1 MLTKLTTINFHR
13 LEPFPQ
19 TVYASR
25 FPGMSE
31 ITILG
36 LAGARQQQLARRLY
50 AIIKNSGYKYP
61 ADRKIID
68 IGVIQHPWSTNY
80 MDLGLIIGLIALNK
94 EYLPHNLDWQN
105 YCLFGALSPTG
116 ELLHTGGERIIVRE
130 MIKLNRPTTI
140 FLNPEVDLRD
150 LDLSQLK
157 IVYANNLNN
166 VISHLTNPRTKPLSV
181 LPSTKELQTDSTSLQ
196 KTIEPIE
203 LISGQIKAKRG
214 ITIALAGGHN
224 LALIGPPGVGKTKL
238 MLATMRLEPP
248 ESADELAYT
257 KLLSFLSDQY
267 EYAKT
272 GRIQELIAKNST
284 TKLIGNSSTIG
295 QLDFLVNGF
304 GLIDELTL
312 WPKEKLEQL
321 KQKTNINLIATLN
334 PCPCGNLGSRTRSCE
349 CNNQQLTAYQNRFSL
364 SLKDRFPLKIHM
376 QPADNINNHD
386 LIDPKLTENKIRELI
401 SIARTRQ
408 RKRQHNKLNGQ
419 LELPEL
425 NKLTKISPAAEQLV
439 NRIATSYKLSNR
451 AELNL
456 YRISLTIADLAQK
469 EEIGEVEILEALEYT
484 NWLCALDIF

>member
-19 TVYASR
+19 AVYASR
-25 FPGMSE
+25 FSGMSE

-68 IGVIQHPWSTNY
+68 IGAIQHPWSTKY
-80 MDLGLIIGLIALNK
+80 MDLGLIIGLLALNK
-94 EYLPHNLDWQN
+94 EHFPHHLDWQN
-105 YCLFGALSPTG
+105 YCLFGGLSPNG

-130 MIKLNRPTTI
+130 IIKLDRPITI
-140 FLNPEVDLRD
+140 FLHPEVDLRD
-150 LDLSQLK
+150 LNISQLK
-157 IVYANNLNN
+157 IVYAQNLNN
-166 VISHLTNPRTKPLSV
+166 IISYLTNAQTTSAGVLQSNKKLQADSIPLIE
-181 LPSTKELQTDSTSLQ
+181 TA
-196 KTIEPIE
+196 EPIE

-214 ITIALAGGHN
+214 ISIALAGGHN

-238 MLATMRLEPP
+238 MLATIRLAPP

-284 TKLIGNSSTIG
+284 AKLIGNSSTIG

-321 KQKTNINLIATLN
+321 KQQANINLIATLN
-334 PCPCGNLGSRTRSCE
+334 PCPCGNLGSRTRICD

-376 QPADNINNHD
+376 QPTDNINHHD
-386 LIDPKLTENKIRELI
+386 LIDPNFSENKIRELI
-401 SIARTRQ
+401 KIARARQ
-408 RKRQHNKLNGQ
+408 RKRRQNKLNGQ

-425 NKLTKISPAAEQLV
+425 NKLTTISPAAERLV
-439 NRIATSYKLSNR
+439 NQIATSHKLSNR

-456 YRISLTIADLAQK
+456 YRIALTIADLAQK
-469 EEIGEVEILEALEYT
+469 EEIGEVEILEALEYA
-484 NWLCALDIF
+484 N